1 MDTETPVD
9 INELIRQALDEI
21 LYFATRIL
29 GMLILV
35 PVSILLGLEPPS

>member
-1 MDTETPVD
+1 MDNETPLD
-9 INELIRQALDEI
+9 IDELIRQALDEF

-35 PVSILLGLEPPS
+35 PFSILLGLEPPS